1 MKKINVHTL
10 IKIGYELQ
18 EMFPAMEFKFVIS
31 LIDELDYE
39 WYTEEEVLNL
49 IYEYLQNTYQIF
61 VNMPKMLR
69 YYYLLQI
76 QLGYHILRNNYGVI
90 Q

>member
-31 LIDELDYE
+31 IIDELDYE

-49 IYEYLQNTYQIF
+49 LYEYADENC
-61 VNMPKMLR
+61 
-69 YYYLLQI
+69 
-76 QLGYHILRNNYGVI
+76 NNGHFSRWTSWGSHLVHCLERMIEVYKCMGF
-90 Q
+90 